1 MYALAKRGVR
11 QEQDFVVLDN
21 SPSNVLLLFFYILL
35 IWVCIMTVRP

>member
-21 SPSNVLLLFFYILL
+21 SPSNVLFLLYFNNLG
-35 IWVCIMTVRP
+35 MTIGP